1 MSKLFVTYFKL
12 YISQSTKIFC
22 IINIGVLSSY
32 KLFEQHI
39 YHEIE
44 DDEVTAKYLENS
56 LPLIG
61 LIVMYFNGL
70 EKSLDRIIC
79 EIFTD
84 RTDSTGLIVLHKMAY
99 STKVDL
105 FKRFSDDFH
114 LAIKN
119 EIVGYIDLIN
129 NLKESGRL
137 RNLVVHADWEN
148 TDDDG
153 YTYVNLKISKNG
165 MEQEYVQFTENSL
178 NEIIKL
184 ILHTE
189 NDLKKYW
196 ENRNEELYK

>member
-1 MSKLFVTYFKL
+1 MKQK
-12 YISQSTKIFC
+12 KIIFQ
-22 IINIGVLSSY
+22 
-32 KLFEQHI
+32 QHL

-44 DDEVTAKYLENS
+44 NEEKAEEYLGNS

-84 RTDSTGLIVLHKMAY
+84 GTDATGLIVLHKMSY

-114 LAIKN
+114 IGRDVKID
-119 EIVGYIDLIN
+119 EYEDLIF
-129 NLKESGRL
+129 NLKETGRL

-153 YTYVNLKISKNG
+153 YSYVNLRISASG
-165 MEQEYVQFTENSL
+165 MEQEYIQFSEDSL
-178 NEIIKL
+178 NEIIEL
-184 ILHTE
+184 IFKTRRQLG
-189 NDLKKYW
+189 DYW
-196 ENRNEELYK
+196 EKRNEELYEN

>member
-1 MSKLFVTYFKL
+1 MKQKK
-12 YISQSTKIFC
+12 KI
-22 IINIGVLSSY
+22 
-32 KLFEQHI
+32 FEQHL

-44 DDEVTAKYLENS
+44 DEEKTEEYLDNS

-70 EKSLDRIIC
+70 EKSLDGIIC

-84 RTDSTGLIVLHKMAY
+84 RTDSTGLIVLHKMSY

-114 LAIKN
+114 TGCNIK
-119 EIVGYIDLIN
+119 IDEYETLIY
-129 NLKESGRL
+129 NLKETGRL

-153 YTYVNLKISKNG
+153 YTYVNLRISASG
-165 MEQEYVQFTENSL
+165 MEQEYIQFSVDSL
-178 NEIIKL
+178 KEIIEL
-184 ILHTE
+184 IFKTRRLLS
-189 NDLKKYW
+189 DYW
-196 ENRNEELYK
+196 EKRNEKLYKN

>member
-1 MSKLFVTYFKL
+1 MKQKRIV
-12 YISQSTKIFC
+12 
-22 IINIGVLSSY
+22 
-32 KLFEQHI
+32 FEQHL

-44 DDEVTAKYLENS
+44 DEEKAEEYLDNS

-84 RTDSTGLIVLHKMAY
+84 RSDSIGLIVLHKMSY

-105 FKRFSDDFH
+105 FKRFCDDFH
-114 LAIKN
+114 FGCDMKI
-119 EIVGYIDLIN
+119 EEFEDLIN
-129 NLKESGRL
+129 NLKETGRL

-153 YTYVNLKISKNG
+153 YTYVNLRINASG
-165 MEQEYVQFTENSL
+165 IEQEYVQFSEDSL
-178 NEIIKL
+178 KEIIEL
-184 ILHTE
+184 IFKTRRQLV
-189 NDLKKYW
+189 DYW
-196 ENRNEELYK
+196 EKRNEKLYKN